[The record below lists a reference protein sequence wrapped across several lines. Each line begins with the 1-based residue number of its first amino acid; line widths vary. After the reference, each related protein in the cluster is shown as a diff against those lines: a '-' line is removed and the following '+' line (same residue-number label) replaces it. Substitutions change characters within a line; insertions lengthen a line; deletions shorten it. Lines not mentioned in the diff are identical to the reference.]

1 MKMKTQL
8 SLAAIFLAGLIT
20 SGCSQMS
27 AQQVAQAAPV
37 PAPAQG
43 KVITITDCSKC
54 PPRPRVG
61 TGRTKP
67 RINRGGKPRT
77 NRGGGSGGLGGRH
90 SHPAIPGCTN
100 SITHS
105 HAFTNPRHTHKYSC
119 KGGKPRGKSSWSQPR
134 TTGGQWGHTHPA
146 IPGCTNSIT
155 HSHPYNNPNHSH
167 HYSCK
172 GGMRPQHQQQ
182 QQQIIVPPIKAK
194 GNFKGPIQI
203 DQGTMKPYQQ

>member
-1 MKMKTQL
+1 MKMKTQF

-27 AQQVAQAAPV
+27 AQQVAQAAPAAT
-37 PAPAQG
+37 PAPG

-61 TGRTKP
+61 
-67 RINRGGKPRT
+67 GGKIRKGGGVR
-77 NRGGGSGGLGGRH
+77 RGGGRSGLGGRH

-105 HAFTNPRHTHKYSC
+105 HPYTNPRHTHKYSC
-119 KGGKPRGKSSWSQPR
+119 KGGKPNRGGKGFGKPR
-134 TTGGQWGHTHPA
+134 PSTGGKWGHTHPA

-155 HSHPYNNPNHSH
+155 HTHPYTNPNHSH

-172 GGMRPQHQQQ
+172 GGMRPQP
-182 QQQIIVPPIKAK
+182 QQQIMVPPVKAK

-203 DQGTMKPYQQ
+203 DQGTMKQYRQ

>member
-20 SGCSQMS
+20 SGCSQMMG
-27 AQQVAQAAPV
+27 AQQVAQAAPP
-37 PAPAQG
+37 PAPAPG

-54 PPRPRVG
+54 PQRPRPAPG
-61 TGRTKP
+61 
-67 RINRGGKPRT
+67 
-77 NRGGGSGGLGGRH
+77 GGGSAGGRH

-100 SITHS
+100 SVTHS
-105 HAFTNPRHTHKYSC
+105 HPYTNARHSHSYSC
-119 KGGKPRGKSSWSQPR
+119 KGRKPGGKRPGGVRPPRPQNNKWA
-134 TTGGQWGHTHPA
+134 HTHPA
-146 IPGCTNSIT
+146 IPGCTDSIT
-155 HSHPYNNPNHSH
+155 HTHPYNNANHSH

-172 GGMRPQHQQQ
+172 GGQRPQYQQQ

-203 DQGTMKPYQQ
+203 DQGTMKQYQQ

>member
-1 MKMKTQL
+1 MKMKTQF

-27 AQQVAQAAPV
+27 AQQVAQAAPP
-37 PAPAQG
+37 PAPAPG

-54 PPRPRVG
+54 PPRRVS
-61 TGRTKP
+61 
-67 RINRGGKPRT
+67 
-77 NRGGGSGGLGGRH
+77 GGGVKKKPNKGGGGLGGRH

-105 HAFTNPRHTHKYSC
+105 HPFTNPRHVHKYSC
-119 KGGKPRGKSSWSQPR
+119 KGGKPNRGKGKGRKPLPPR
-134 TTGGQWGHTHPA
+134 GGKWNHTHPA

-155 HSHPYNNPNHSH
+155 HNHPYTNPNHSH

-172 GGMRPQHQQQ
+172 GGQRPPQQQ
-182 QQQIIVPPIKAK
+182 QPQIIVPPIKAK

-203 DQGTMKPYQQ
+203 DQGTMKQYRQQ

>member
-27 AQQVAQAAPV
+27 AQQVAQAV
-37 PAPAQG
+37 PAPAPTPG

-54 PPRPRVG
+54 PPRPRSG
-61 TGRTKP
+61 TSKG
-67 RINRGGKPRT
+67 GGKKPGK
-77 NRGGGSGGLGGRH
+77 RGGGLGGRH

-105 HAFTNPRHTHKYSC
+105 HPYTNARHSHSYSC
-119 KGGKPRGKSSWSQPR
+119 KGRKLGKRP
-134 TTGGQWGHTHPA
+134 GGVRPPMQQNNKWGHTHPA
-146 IPGCTNSIT
+146 IPGCTDSIT
-155 HSHPYNNPNHSH
+155 HSHPYNNANHSH

-172 GGMRPQHQQQ
+172 GGQRPQYQQ

-203 DQGTMKPYQQ
+203 DQSTMKQYQQ

>member
-27 AQQVAQAAPV
+27 AQQVAQAAPA
-37 PAPAQG
+37 PAPAPG

-54 PPRPRVG
+54 PPRRASGGGGVK
-61 TGRTKP
+61 KP
-67 RINRGGKPRT
+67 RKT
-77 NRGGGSGGLGGRH
+77 GGGGGMGGRH

-100 SITHS
+100 SVTHS
-105 HAFTNPRHTHKYSC
+105 HPYTNPRHTHKYSC
-119 KGGKPRGKSSWSQPR
+119 KGGKPNRGTGR
-134 TTGGQWGHTHPA
+134 TPIRKPLPPTVGKWGHTHPA

-155 HSHPYNNPNHSH
+155 HTHPYTNPNHSH
-167 HYSCK
+167 HYSCR
-172 GGMRPQHQQQ
+172 GGMRPHQQQ
-182 QQQIIVPPIKAK
+182 QVIVPPVKAK

-203 DQGTMKPYQQ
+203 DQGTMKQYRQ

>member
-8 SLAAIFLAGLIT
+8 SLAAILLAGLIT
-20 SGCSQMS
+20 SGCSQMMG

-37 PAPAQG
+37 PDAAPG

-54 PPRPRVG
+54 PPRPRPKSSG
-61 TGRTKP
+61 
-67 RINRGGKPRT
+67 GGKKPGKGV
-77 NRGGGSGGLGGRH
+77 GGGSLRGRH

-100 SITHS
+100 SVTHS
-105 HAFTNPRHTHKYSC
+105 HRFTNPRHSHSYSC
-119 KGGKPRGKSSWSQPR
+119 KGKRPNRGNGPVRAPVQQTVGKWS
-134 TTGGQWGHTHPA
+134 HTHPA

-155 HSHPYNNPNHSH
+155 HTHPYNNANHSH
-167 HYSCK
+167 HYSCR
-172 GGMRPQHQQQ
+172 GGQRPQQ